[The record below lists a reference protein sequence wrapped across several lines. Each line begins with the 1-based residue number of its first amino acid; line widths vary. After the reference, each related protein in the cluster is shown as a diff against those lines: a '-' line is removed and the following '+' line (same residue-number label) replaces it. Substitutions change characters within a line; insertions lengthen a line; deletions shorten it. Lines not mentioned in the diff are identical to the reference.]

1 MTTANVHKED
11 KQKIWD
17 EQEAADAAKASGVL
31 PQAAAET
38 PPAEATTPA
47 KEAAAPATADEPK
60 VAAEPAK
67 DDPYASLNPVVA
79 DTIRGMQSM
88 MEQYAAQLRS
98 ANGHIGGLTSQ
109 LKALKE
115 AQSTVKAAGG
125 DAPTATQLQAARG
138 DAGAMA
144 KLKADYPEFASA
156 LDAALEERLKPVQE
170 QLTAKPAVADGEQ
183 PMTRK
188 EYADLLVEEKH
199 EGWKEVVKTPAF
211 RGWLETQPQEVKALG
226 ASASPRDAI
235 RLLDLH
241 KEARKSTGQEQED
254 QARLEAAAAIPNGRR
269 QPSQVRT
276 KSLDQMTRAELWAYY
291 DEQDRQAALAAA
303 R

>member
-1 MTTANVHKED
+1 MTTANVQKEE
-11 KQKIWD
+11 KQKIWE

-31 PQAAAET
+31 PKAAEET
-38 PPAEATTPA
+38 PPAEATAPA

-60 VAAEPAK
+60 AAAEPAK
-67 DDPYASLNPVVA
+67 DDPYANLDPVVA
-79 DTIRGMQSM
+79 DEIRGMKSM
-88 MEQYAAQLRS
+88 MEDYAKQLRS

-115 AQSTVKAAGG
+115 VQGTVKAAGG
-125 DAPTATQLQAARG
+125 DAPTATQLKAAQG

-156 LDAALEERLKPVQE
+156 LDAALEERLKPVQDSIA
-170 QLTAKPAVADGEQ
+170 AKPAAAEGDA

-211 RGWLETQPQEVKALG
+211 RGWLEAQPQEVKALG

-254 QARLEAAAAIPNGRR
+254 QARLAAAAAIPNGRR
-269 QPSQVRT
+269 QPSQVRA
-276 KSLDQMTRAELWAYY
+276 KPLEQMNKAELWAYY